1 MEKNKMNDVVLSTK
15 SFLESVE
22 DILKEVLGVSELWFE
37 LTMDTLLTYGVG
49 QESLDLSSID
59 FVDLIVKIENLYN
72 ITFEFDVTI
81 NSLQDLYAYIIR
93 ELECNSDDGS
103 NKKTEES

>member
-1 MEKNKMNDVVLSTK
+1 MEKNKMNNAALSTK

-22 DILKEVLGVSELWFE
+22 DILKEVLGVSELWIE

-59 FVDLIVKIENLYN
+59 FVELIVKIENLYN

-81 NSLQDLYAYIIR
+81 NSLQDLYDYIIR
-93 ELECNSDDGS
+93 ELECKSDDGS
-103 NKKTEES
+103 NKQTEE

>member
-1 MEKNKMNDVVLSTK
+1 MNDAALSTK

-22 DILKEVLGVSELWFE
+22 DILKEVLGVSELWIE

-59 FVDLIVKIENLYN
+59 FVELIVKIENLYN

-81 NSLQDLYAYIIR
+81 NSLQDLYDYIIR
-93 ELECNSDDGS
+93 ELEYNSDDGS
-103 NKKTEES
+103 NEQTEK

>member
-1 MEKNKMNDVVLSTK
+1 MEKNKMNDVALSTK

-22 DILKEVLGVSELWFE
+22 DILKDVLGVSELWIE

-49 QESLDLSSID
+49 QKSLDLSSID
-59 FVDLIVKIENLYN
+59 FVELIVKMENIYN

-81 NSLQDLYAYIIR
+81 NSLQDLYDYIIR

-103 NKKTEES
+103 NKQTEE

>member
-1 MEKNKMNDVVLSTK
+1 MEKNNMNDAVVSTK
-15 SFLESVE
+15 RFLESVE
-22 DILKEVLGVSELWFE
+22 DILKEVLDVSELWNE

-59 FVDLIVKIENLYN
+59 FVELIVKIENLYN

-81 NSLQDLYAYIIR
+81 NSLQDLYDYIIR
-93 ELECNSDDGS
+93 ALECNSGDRS
-103 NKKTEES
+103 NEEPEQQ